1 MAALESGERLMI
13 FNNKTALVTGAAG
26 GIGSAICMSLA
37 QRGATIIATDI
48 NADSLTATVAR
59 LPNPDSHY
67 AIVGNIQDAGF
78 CDGLPA
84 DAASLLGRLDIV
96 VNNAGII
103 RRGKIT
109 AASDQDW
116 HDSMSINVEA
126 IFRIC
131 RAAIPIM
138 QKQPTDHHKLRGA
151 IVNLASCWG
160 LYPGPD
166 HLVYCT
172 SKAAVAAMTKC
183 LARDHA
189 PDGIRVNAVCPNEV
203 DTPMLR
209 GGFEIRGLDAESGI
223 EQLSATVPLGRVAT
237 AEDIADSVAFL
248 ASSDARYVC
257 GELLE
262 INGAKPV
269 Y

>member
-1 MAALESGERLMI
+1 MNK
-13 FNNKTALVTGAAG
+13 FDNKTALVTGAGG
-26 GIGSAICMSLA
+26 GIGTAICKRLA
-37 QRGATIIATDI
+37 DQGASIIATDI
-48 NADSLTATVAR
+48 NADALQQTLDSLVNTQRHYSIIGNVQD
-59 LPNPDSHY
+59 PD
-67 AIVGNIQDAGF
+67 F
-78 CDGLPA
+78 CDALPETA
-84 DAASLLGRLDIV
+84 REHTGQLDIV

-109 AASDQDW
+109 ASSDQDW

-138 QKQPTDHHKLRGA
+138 QQQSEDQFGLRGS
-151 IVNLASCWG
+151 IVNLSSCWG
-160 LYPGPD
+160 LQPGPD
-166 HLVYCT
+166 HVVYCT
-172 SKAAVAAMTKC
+172 SKAAVAAMTRC

-209 GGFEIRGLDAESGI
+209 TGFEIRGLDAEKGI
-223 EQLSATVPLGRVAT
+223 AQLGETVPLGRVAKP
-237 AEDIADSVAFL
+237 EDVADAIAFL
-248 ASSDARYVC
+248 ASNDARYIC

-262 INGAKPV
+262 INGAKAV